1 MLIVLILFLLYA
13 LLLLFLSYSFLY
25 FDPGFIV
32 HSLNIN
38 LQSCEYPFCQFL
50 VHRPHLFNLR
60 ICLIVLFFFYFRK
73 LFYSSKKKTVVK
85 HALILR
91 FHNKFFFFWSII
103 PQEVKR
109 KVHWVQVSTLGK
121 IQKWRIHYQQLD
133 WVFFKFNK
141 IILKI

>member
-73 LFYSSKKKTVVK
+73 LFYSSKKKNCSQTRLNSPIPQQV
-85 HALILR
+85 L
-91 FHNKFFFFWSII
+91 FFWSII